1 MENEVLN
8 EFGEM
13 FVKKIRDRSIREMN
27 WLIDKDTP
35 ETALSFKLSKQVK
48 LFSDE
53 QKETLRKVVFDA
65 IDNTLFKVITMPEQY
80 EEYVKM
86 TITKD
91 GKTYNLPEIS
101 DGLGGQ
107 LSMWIEDYSEYEES
121 L

>member
-1 MENEVLN
+1 MEDEVLN

-13 FVKKIRDRSIREMN
+13 FIKRARDGAIREMN
-27 WLIDKDTP
+27 WLIDKDIR
-35 ETALSFKLSKQVK
+35 ETASSFELSKQVK

-53 QKETLRKVVFDA
+53 QKVTLRKFLLDA
-65 IDNTLFKVITMPEQY
+65 IDHALFKAITMLEEH
-80 EEYVKM
+80 EEYIKM

-91 GKTYNLPEIS
+91 GKTFNLAEIS

>member
-1 MENEVLN
+1 MNNEVLN

-13 FVKKIRDRSIREMN
+13 FVKETRDRSIREMN
-27 WLIDKDTP
+27 WTIDGSAKAP
-35 ETALSFKLSKQVK
+35 SLLELSKQVQ

-53 QKETLRKVVFDA
+53 QKVVLRKVLLRA
-65 IDNTLFKVITMPEQY
+65 IDTALFKVMVMLEEH

-101 DGLGGQ
+101 DGLGGE
-107 LSMWIEDYSEYEES
+107 LFGWIKQFSEYEDS

>member
-1 MENEVLN
+1 MNNEVLN

-13 FVKKIRDRSIREMN
+13 FIKETRDRAIRVIN
-27 WLIDKDTP
+27 WTIDGSAKAP
-35 ETALSFKLSKQVK
+35 SLLELSKQVQ

-53 QKETLRKVVFDA
+53 QKETLRKVVFEA
-65 IDNTLFKVITMPEQY
+65 IDHALFKVMVMLEEH
-80 EEYVKM
+80 EEYIKM

-101 DGLGGQ
+101 DGLGGK
-107 LSMWIEDYSEYEES
+107 LFGWIKQFSEYEES

>member
-13 FVKKIRDRSIREMN
+13 FIKETRDRAIYSTNTIIDGSIKSPA
-27 WLIDKDTP
+27 WL
-35 ETALSFKLSKQVK
+35 ELSKQVQ

-53 QKETLRKVVFDA
+53 QKEILRKVLFRA
-65 IDNTLFKVITMPEQY
+65 IDSTLFHVMVML
-80 EEYVKM
+80 EEHEENIKM

-101 DGLGGQ
+101 DGLGGE
-107 LSMWIEDYSEYEES
+107 LFGWIEQFSEYEES

>member
-13 FVKKIRDRSIREMN
+13 FIKETRDRSIREMN
-27 WLIDKDTP
+27 WTIDGSVKAP
-35 ETALSFKLSKQVK
+35 SSLELSKQVQ

-65 IDNTLFKVITMPEQY
+65 IDNTLFKVITML
-80 EEYVKM
+80 EEHEENVKM

-101 DGLGGQ
+101 DGLGGE
-107 LSMWIEDYSEYEES
+107 LFGWIEQFSEYEEAF
-121 L
+121 

>member
-1 MENEVLN
+1 MNNEVLN

-13 FVKKIRDRSIREMN
+13 FVKRARDGAIRETN
-27 WLIDKDTP
+27 WIIDGSAKAP
-35 ETALSFKLSKQVK
+35 SLLELSKQVQ

-53 QKETLRKVVFDA
+53 QKETLRKVVIEA
-65 IDNTLFKVITMPEQY
+65 IDTALFKVMVMLEEH
-80 EEYVKM
+80 EEYIKM

-101 DGLGGQ
+101 DGLGGE
-107 LSMWIEDYSEYEES
+107 LFGWIKQFSEYEES

>member
-1 MENEVLN
+1 MNNEVLN

-13 FVKKIRDRSIREMN
+13 FVKETRDGAIREMN
-27 WLIDKDTP
+27 WIIDGSVKAP
-35 ETALSFKLSKQVK
+35 SLLELSKQVQ

-53 QKETLRKVVFDA
+53 QKVTLRKVVIDA
-65 IDNTLFKVITMPEQY
+65 INNTLFKVITMPEQH

>member
-1 MENEVLN
+1 MENKVLN
-8 EFGEM
+8 EFGEI
-13 FVKKIRDRSIREMN
+13 FVKRARDGAIRETN
-27 WLIDKDTP
+27 WIIDGSVKAP
-35 ETALSFKLSKQVK
+35 SLLELSKQVQ

-53 QKETLRKVVFDA
+53 QKVTLRKFLLEA
-65 IDNTLFKVITMPEQY
+65 IDHALFYIMITPEQH

-101 DGLGGQ
+101 DGLGGE
-107 LSMWIEDYSEYEES
+107 LFGWIKQFSEYEES

>member
-53 QKETLRKVVFDA
+53 QKVVLRKVVIEA
-65 IDNTLFKVITMPEQY
+65 IDTALFKVMVMLEEH
-80 EEYVKM
+80 EEYIKM

-101 DGLGGQ
+101 DGLGGE
-107 LSMWIEDYSEYEES
+107 LFGWIKQFSEYEES

>member
-1 MENEVLN
+1 MNNEVLN

-13 FVKKIRDRSIREMN
+13 FVKETRDRSIREMN
-27 WLIDKDTP
+27 WIIDGSAKAP
-35 ETALSFKLSKQVK
+35 SLLELSKQVQ

-53 QKETLRKVVFDA
+53 QKVVLRKVLLRA
-65 IDNTLFKVITMPEQY
+65 IDKALFYIMITPEQH
-80 EEYVKM
+80 EAYVKM